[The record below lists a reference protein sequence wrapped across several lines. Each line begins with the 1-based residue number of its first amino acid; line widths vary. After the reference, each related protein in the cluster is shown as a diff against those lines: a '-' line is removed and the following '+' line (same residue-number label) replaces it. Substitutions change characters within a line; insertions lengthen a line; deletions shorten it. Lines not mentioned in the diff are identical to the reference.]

1 MNIKPTTL
9 GLLLAALALGGVVL
23 LVAQQPAPKP
33 TDDKTQTVTEAEQ
46 QLFSFQEADIQ
57 ALTLQTRL
65 RTLKFERD
73 KTGKWQMLEPEKVT
87 ASDPSL
93 AFLLDLIVSD
103 KTPRTITAHLTDR
116 EQFGLHQPTA
126 TLDLTLKDQKTHRL
140 VIGEYDFNRTH
151 FYAQIDPTTDAK
163 ELQVVL
169 VSPNFDNAVNR
180 PLDEWK
186 QTAAEKS
193 SPKASPSPSE
203 SPASPEPKS
212 ESEAKPKSSP
222 AAAESSESKS
232 ESKSEESPEPASPE
246 AEPAS
251 PQPEQ

>member
-1 MNIKPTTL
+1 MTIKPTTL
-9 GLLLAALALGGVVL
+9 GLLLAALTLGGVVL
-23 LVAQQPAPKP
+23 LVVQQPAPKP

-46 QLFSFQEADIQ
+46 PLFTFREADIQ

-73 KTGKWQMLEPEKVT
+73 KTGKWQMLEPEQIT

-93 AFLLDLIVSD
+93 AFLLDLVVSD
-103 KTPRTITAHLTDR
+103 KTPRTITAPLTDR

-126 TLDLTLKDQKTHRL
+126 TLDLTLKDQKTHRI

-151 FYAQIDPTTDAK
+151 FYAQIDPPADAK
-163 ELQVVL
+163 DLQVVL

-186 QTAAEKS
+186 QTAATKS
-193 SPKASPSPSE
+193 SPKASSSPPEPSASPSSALPE
-203 SPASPEPKS
+203 TEPKS
-212 ESEAKPKSSP
+212 LSKSPDAKSEKSS
-222 AAAESSESKS
+222 
-232 ESKSEESPEPASPE
+232 EPALPK
-246 AEPAS
+246 
-251 PQPEQ
+251 PEQ

>member
-33 TDDKTQTVTEAEQ
+33 TDDKTQTVTESEQ

-93 AFLLDLIVSD
+93 AFLLDLVVSD
-103 KTPRTITAHLTDR
+103 KTPRTITAPLTDR

-151 FYAQIDPTTDAK
+151 FYAQIDPATDAK

-212 ESEAKPKSSP
+212 ES
-222 AAAESSESKS
+222 KS